1 MEVSGDLEESVGKK
15 VFAQANRLQQLHKT
29 MRSYVVQ
36 DIDGEI
42 GGIDYQIG
50 ARRADVEHQQR
61 AATGQESAFKDRG
74 AKVSLETA
82 HFMHKV
88 GSNLNGFAQRHSD
101 AVNVGKV
108 GLAAV
113 SMLHPVSTAI
123 FLGKYVFL
131 SSPSVQTGMKN
142 IFNSALEKVGTDSY
156 TREYLS
162 ECAAE
167 AAALHGSGISY
178 AQLGKKI
185 GGATRTT
192 LNLAEKTVIRVK
204 EVSPIT
210 FQYEVGRLNSGIPV
224 DAVKL
229 RNPFARNKH
238 GIVDPTVK
246 PHSSWKD
253 SDILSVKDFK
263 HPVPLTA
270 MEKERVVDWMVY
282 RKGLLDMW
290 ESKEVSF
297 VNQDIKN
304 SLRAVKNQLRDHMQ
318 PKDLAG
324 ILKENR
330 GIEIHDHKGKIF
342 SHIDEWN
349 SVKISMENAL
359 NVMKNALHDTKS
371 SVAEKELYQ
380 ERISQISKMWDKYKK
395 LTEEIDCQTKPKL

>member
-210 FQYEVGRLNSGIPV
+210 FQYEAGRLNSGIPV

-229 RNPFARNKH
+229 RNPFAQSSIGHANRLKTSDLTPTHAPKYGANKLKKFVDKIEVE
-238 GIVDPTVK
+238 GIKETIKIIEHEWVK
-246 PHSSWKD
+246 Y
-253 SDILSVKDFK
+253 
-263 HPVPLTA
+263 
-270 MEKERVVDWMVY
+270 VVDGHHRLY
-282 RKGLLDMW
+282 AAR
-290 ESKEVSF
+290 
-297 VNQDIKN
+297 
-304 SLRAVKNQLRDHMQ
+304 
-318 PKDLAG
+318 
-324 ILKENR
+324 ILKL
-330 GIEIHDHKGKIF
+330 D
-342 SHIDEWN
+342 
-349 SVKISMENAL
+349 SV
-359 NVMKNALHDTKS
+359 
-371 SVAEKELYQ
+371 
-380 ERISQISKMWDKYKK
+380 
-395 LTEEIDCQTKPKL
+395 P